1 MNISVWT
8 NLRLLLWKVWP
19 RIQAET
25 RHPAISANAIAVSI
39 GGITKITAVLVKK
52 AK

>member
-1 MNISVWT
+1 MLNISVWT
-8 NLRLLLWKVWP
+8 ILRLLLWKVWP
-19 RIQAET
+19 RIQAEY
-25 RHPAISANAIAVSI
+25 PAISANAIAVSI